1 MDLLSLNLG
10 KFILMRKE
18 VQAILNNVKCH
29 LLFAT
34 WLGCLSWVVLA
45 DQEIVLNQLYKPGSI
60 WYIKRDF

>member
-1 MDLLSLNLG
+1 
-10 KFILMRKE
+10 MRKE